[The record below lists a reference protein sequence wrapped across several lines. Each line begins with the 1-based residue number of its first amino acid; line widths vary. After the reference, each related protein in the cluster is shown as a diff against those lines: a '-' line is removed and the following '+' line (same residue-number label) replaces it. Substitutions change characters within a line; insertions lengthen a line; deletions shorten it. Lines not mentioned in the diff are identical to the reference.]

1 MTLDSLEAS
10 YTPISTNLLIKV
22 TCNDLEF
29 KICFFRYKEMILV
42 YLRKKVGNEYDLY
55 DKFKEINLAI
65 KIMQEETEKLG

>member
-1 MTLDSLEAS
+1 
-10 YTPISTNLLIKV
+10 
-22 TCNDLEF
+22 
-29 KICFFRYKEMILV
+29 MILV